1 MTVAQLVR
9 ASVCGTEG
17 REFDSPL
24 SPIAFVAQLVEH
36 FTCNEDVA
44 GSIPVKGSKLSCG
57 VIGNTSD
64 FDSEESRFEPWR
76 DI

>member
-9 ASVCGTEG
+9 ASDCGSEG

-24 SPIAFVAQLVEH
+24 SPHAFVAQLVER
-36 FTCNEDVA
+36 FICNEDVA
-44 GSIPVKGSKLSCG
+44 GSIPVKGSIMSCG